1 MKTRMTVF
9 VLLVSITVVAAPLGT
24 EFTYQGVL
32 SDGGAPASGVFDF
45 RFFLYDA
52 EAGGSQVGSVVL
64 IEDLTV
70 TDGRVTAQLDFG
82 SVFDGTALWLE
93 VGVRDGVSTGAYTVL
108 SPRQELTAAPF
119 AQHAATAEVATI
131 AGHAATANYA
141 DWADDSDFLNSQNG
155 IYYLTWSNFIGIPGD
170 LADGDDDSL
179 ADLSCSAEE
188 IARWNGSAWN
198 CSSDDDTPYARTYV
212 VSPVGTTTQNGTAL
226 RNAIAAITPP
236 YTQENAVLLKLEPG
250 VYDVGDTGIEI
261 GWWMT
266 VQGAGRGLTKIT
278 GAVCQ
283 TNPVVFSIVWPHA
296 GVRTLTIANTCS
308 DGGASASVLGVSAD
322 DVTVESV
329 RLEATGAS
337 NVNRGLV
344 TNPGTSDL
352 RLNDVEI
359 SAEDGVFGNMGVLNW
374 TDNATF
380 DNVTVE
386 ATGGNQAVAFYNQGD
401 SVTVKMSRLESS
413 GGSVYSYGLECSN
426 APDLLIEQTEVAGES
441 WGVRLNQ
448 VTGMLV
454 DVLASGV
461 TAIYIDNSAP
471 ITMTNV
477 TADGVLAGI
486 DSNTSDVSVMHGRAF
501 GSLDS
506 VRRLNSGAV
515 TLEGVILHGGPVSGT
530 VTCTACMRNG
540 TFSASGCP

>member
-1 MKTRMTVF
+1 MKLRITTL
-9 VLLVSITVVAAPLGT
+9 VLLFAVSIAAAPLGT

-32 SDGGAPASGVFDF
+32 SDGGAPVSGVFDF

-52 EAGGSQVGSVVL
+52 GAGGSQVGSMVL
-64 IEDLTV
+64 VDDLTV

-93 VGVRDGVSTGAYTVL
+93 VGVRDGDSTGAYTVL

-119 AQHAATAEVATI
+119 AQHASSADVATI
-131 AGHAATANYA
+131 AGHAATADVA
-141 DWADDSDFLNSQNG
+141 DWADDSDFLDGQHG
-155 IYYLTWSNFIGIPGD
+155 VYYLAWSNLIGIPGD
-170 LADGDDDSL
+170 LVDGDDDTL
-179 ADLSCSAEE
+179 AGLSCGADE

-198 CSSDDDTPYARTYV
+198 CSSDDDSPYARTYV

-236 YTQENAVLLKLEPG
+236 YSQEDAVLLKLEPG

-266 VQGAGRGLTKIT
+266 VEGAGRGLTKIT

-283 TNPVVFSIVWPHA
+283 TIPVVFSIVSPHA

-308 DGGASASVLGVSAD
+308 DGGASASVLAVSAD

-337 NVNRGLV
+337 DANRGLV

-359 SAEDGVFGNMGVLNW
+359 SAEDGVSFNTGVTNW

-386 ATGGNQAVAFYNQGD
+386 ATGGNQAVAFHNQGD
-401 SVTVKMSRLESS
+401 SVTVKMSLLEAS
-413 GGSVYSYGLECSN
+413 GGSVYSYGLECTN
-426 APDLLIEQTEVAGES
+426 APDLLIEQTEAAGES

-461 TAIYIDNSAP
+461 TAIDIDNSAP
-471 ITMTNV
+471 FTMTNV
-477 TADGVLAGI
+477 TADGSLMGI
-486 DSNTSDVSVMHGRAF
+486 DSDTSDVSVMHSRAF
-501 GSLDS
+501 GSLNS
-506 VRRLNSGAV
+506 VRRMNSGAV
-515 TLEGVILHGGPVSGT
+515 TLEGVIMHGGPVSGT